1 MKIHR
6 IYAVILRYMFVFKHS
21 INRMSD
27 AFYWP
32 LMDLIIWGLTIS
44 YIKSFSGKNEHIV
57 IVIIS
62 GLLLWLVVWR
72 AQYEISVNLLEEL
85 WSDNLVNMFVSP
97 LKFSEWV
104 ISVVLLGFIKAVLS
118 VGFASIMAFI
128 LYKVRLFTLGF
139 YLLPFFLLL
148 FMTGWWVGFI
158 VAGLILRYGTKVEQF
173 AWSAIYLL
181 APFSVIYYPLSLLPD
196 WGQRIAML
204 LPTSYIFEGARQVIY
219 TGALDP
225 MKLIYSFVLNSIYF
239 ILALIFLFGS
249 YKKVLEKGLAKLN

>member
-1 MKIHR
+1 MKIYR
-6 IYAVILRYMFVFKHS
+6 IYGVILRYMFVFKHS

-57 IVIIS
+57 VVIIS

-104 ISVVLLGFIKAVLS
+104 VSVVLLGFIKAVLS

-148 FMTGWWVGFI
+148 FVTGWWVGFI

-181 APFSVIYYPLSLLPD
+181 APFSVIYYPLSLLPV

-219 TGALDP
+219 TGTMDP
-225 MKLIYSFVLNSIYF
+225 MKLVYSSLLSIIYF
-239 ILALIFLFGS
+239 ILSLLFLFGS